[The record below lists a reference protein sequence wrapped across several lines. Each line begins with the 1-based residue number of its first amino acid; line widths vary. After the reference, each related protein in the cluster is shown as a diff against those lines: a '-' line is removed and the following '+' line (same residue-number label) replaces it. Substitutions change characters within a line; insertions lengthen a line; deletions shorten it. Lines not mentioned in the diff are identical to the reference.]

1 VDAGVTMMILTVQKL
16 MAFFLTQNTAQN
28 IGNATTTSQ
37 HIIPVTKKMEN
48 NCCIAPPMYNATGL
62 NELNVMIGK
71 CVMIIGK
78 IVIQITSQLLNHQ
91 FVKEFL
97 VITEMVS
104 TQKEIAPNAFAD
116 VWEEPITKL
125 VALLD
130 SLSILQL
137 NNVIGLQTSTDAN
150 SRDQF

>member
-1 VDAGVTMMILTVQKL
+1 
-16 MAFFLTQNTAQN
+16 MAFFLTQNIAQN
-28 IGNATTTSQ
+28 IGNAIMTSQ
-37 HIIPVTKKMEN
+37 HITPATKKMDN
-48 NCCIAPPMYNATGL
+48 NCCIVLRMYNVTGL
-62 NELNVMIGK
+62 NELN
-71 CVMIIGK
+71 VMIIGK
-78 IVIQITSQLLNHQ
+78 IVIQITSQLLSHQ

-104 TQKEIAPNAFAD
+104 TPKEIVPNAFAD

-130 SLSILQL
+130 SLSIPQL

-150 SRDQF
+150 RRDQA